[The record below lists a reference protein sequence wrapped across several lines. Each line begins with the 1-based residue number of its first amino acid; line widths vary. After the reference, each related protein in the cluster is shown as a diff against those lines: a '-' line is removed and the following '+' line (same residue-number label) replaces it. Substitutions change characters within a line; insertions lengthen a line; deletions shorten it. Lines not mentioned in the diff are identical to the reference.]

1 MELRQLQYFCT
12 AAKYEHISKAADE
25 LLISQPALTR
35 TIKQLEEELNIS
47 LFESKGRGIR
57 LTPLGMYFYHV
68 VSRLLDDLN
77 SSVRQLQSQ
86 SALFGNGIMLTNEI
100 PELYPY
106 MLRAFLSEY
115 PGIPVSENNHTSNA
129 IEGAERMQTG
139 FILSYQP
146 LTLQGFHSESVL
158 KDSYCLLVAPNHRFA
173 ALTEIDLTAVKA
185 EPHIAYSPL
194 PLPTSFEH
202 ALPHPNYLISDL
214 HSLICLVAKNYGVAI
229 IPRLFWALVQ
239 PELQSLLGAAATPKL
254 LTLKELPERLHV
266 YLTAPNRSDLSDY
279 EDTFLSFCREYFH
292 ALPEILYQVGASHS
306 YI

>member
-115 PGIPVSENNHTSNA
+115 PGIPVSENNHAINA
-129 IEGAERMQTG
+129 LEGAERMQAG
-139 FILSYQP
+139 IILSYQP
-146 LTLQGFHSESVL
+146 LSLQGFRSESVL
-158 KDSYCLLVAPNHRFA
+158 EDPYCLLVAPNHRFA
-173 ALTEIDLTAVKA
+173 TLTEIDLTEATA

-194 PLPTSFEH
+194 PLPASFEH

-214 HSLICLVAKNYGVAI
+214 HSLIRLVAKNYGVAI
-229 IPRLFWALVQ
+229 IPRLFWHLIQ
-239 PELQSLLGAAATPKL
+239 PELRSLLGAAAMPKL

-266 YLTAPNRSDLSDY
+266 YLTAPSLENLSDY
-279 EDTFLSFCREYFH
+279 EETFLRFCHEFFRV
-292 ALPEILYQVGASHS
+292 LPERLSKPNL
-306 YI
+306 

>member
-106 MLRAFLSEY
+106 MLSAFLAEN
-115 PGIPVSENNHTSNA
+115 PCIPISENNHTSNA

-146 LTLQGFHSESVL
+146 LTLQGFRSESVL
-158 KDSYCLLVAPNHRFA
+158 EDPYCLLVAPNHRFSA
-173 ALTEIDLTAVKA
+173 FTEINLTEAAT

-194 PLPTSFEH
+194 PLPASFEH
-202 ALPHPNYLISDL
+202 SLPYPNYLISDFQ
-214 HSLICLVAKNYGVAI
+214 SLVRLVAKNYGVAI
-229 IPRLFWALVQ
+229 IPRLFWHLLQ
-239 PELQSLLGAAATPKL
+239 PKLQFLLGAAAMPQL
-254 LTLKELPERLHV
+254 LNLKEPPERLHV
-266 YLTAPNRSDLSDY
+266 YLTAPDKGNLSDY
-279 EDTFLSFCREYFH
+279 EETFLSFCREYFRT
-292 ALPEILYQVGASHS
+292 LPGRISKANL
-306 YI
+306 